1 MLDVIEDVRNEF
13 KIKLTDK
20 FEEEVISFLNTNGGN
35 IYIGISDTGEIVG
48 INSNIDLLQR
58 TIKDRIKDNIMPST
72 LGLYDVI
79 VMEEND
85 KKYIKIIIARG
96 SDDPYY
102 IKGMGMTPDSCF
114 IRVGSS
120 IQCMPYDM
128 INNRVNKRTRT
139 SLRNIVSP
147 KQNLTFSQ
155 LKIYYE
161 EKGFNINNNFLKQ
174 LDLYT
179 DDGKYNYNAYLLADN
194 NTISIRFGKYD
205 GTNAVDLIENED
217 FGNCSIVKATKNI
230 LNKIEIENRNF
241 TKIEYPERKEIKMY
255 DYAAVREAV
264 VNAIVHND
272 WSNEYAP
279 KFEMF
284 SDRLVISS
292 NGGIQSSTTKE
303 EFLEGYSLPKNKELM
318 KVFNDLDLVEQMGT
332 GIIRILQSY
341 DKNSFEFFPNFIRVT
356 FPFNENKFKTEKP
369 VKNNS
374 DNLTEIQNSIIG
386 LMLDSPTI
394 TQETLSRLLDVNI
407 RTVQR
412 NIKILIEKGLIE
424 RTGATKKGEWI
435 INKNLGG
442 NYSEQ

>member
-1 MLDVIEDVRNEF
+1 
-13 KIKLTDK
+13 
-20 FEEEVISFLNTNGGN
+20 
-35 IYIGISDTGEIVG
+35 
-48 INSNIDLLQR
+48 
-58 TIKDRIKDNIMPST
+58 MPST
-72 LGLYDVI
+72 LWLYDV
-79 VMEEND
+79 VTLEENG
-85 KKYIKIIIARG
+85 KKHIKVIIAHG
-96 SDDPYY
+96 SEGPYY

-120 IQCMPYDM
+120 IQSMPYDM

-194 NTISIRFGKYD
+194 NTVSIKFGKYA

-217 FGNCSIVKATKNI
+217 FGNCSLIKATKNI
-230 LNKIEIENRNF
+230 LNKIEIENKIF

-255 DYAAVREAV
+255 DFAAVREAV

-292 NGGIQSSTTKE
+292 NGGIQDSTTKE
-303 EFLEGYSLPKNKELM
+303 EFLEGFSLPKNKELM

-341 DKNSFEFFPNFIRVT
+341 NKESFEFFPNFIRVT
-356 FPFNENKFKTEKP
+356 FPFNENKFKLT
-369 VKNNS
+369 KN
-374 DNLTEIQNSIIG
+374 EIQNSNITETQNNIIG

-394 TQETLSRLLDVNI
+394 TQETLARLLDVNI
-407 RTVQR
+407 RTIQR
-412 NIKILIEKGLIE
+412 NIKILMDMGLVE
-424 RTGATKKGEWI
+424 RTGATKKGKWI
-435 INKNLGG
+435 VKKIVWKFYRN
-442 NYSEQ
+442 

>member
-13 KIKLTDK
+13 KVKLTDK

-35 IYIGISDTGEIVG
+35 IYIGVNDKGNIIG
-48 INSNIDLLQR
+48 INGNIDLLQR

-79 VMEEND
+79 VLEKEN
-85 KKYIKIIIARG
+85 KKYIKVIIARG
-96 SDDPYY
+96 NERPYY
-102 IKGMGMTPDSCF
+102 LKGMGMTPDSCF

-120 IQCMPYDM
+120 IQYMSSEM
-128 INNRVNKRTRT
+128 INNEFSKRTRN
-139 SLRNIVSP
+139 SLKNIVSP
-147 KQNLTFSQ
+147 KQDLTFSQ

-161 EKGFNINNNFLKQ
+161 EKGFNINNNFLRQ

-194 NTISIRFGKYD
+194 NSISIRFGKYD
-205 GTNAVDLIENED
+205 GTNSVNLIENED
-217 FGNCSIVKATKNI
+217 FGNCSIIKATKNI
-230 LNKIEIENRNF
+230 LNKLEIENKTF

-255 DYAAVREAV
+255 DYIAVREAV

-272 WSNEYAP
+272 WSNEYSP
-279 KFEMF
+279 KFEIF

-292 NGGIQSSTTKE
+292 NGGIQDNTTKE
-303 EFLEGYSLPKNKELM
+303 EFLEGFSLPKNKELM

-341 DKNSFEFFPNFIRVT
+341 NKESFEFFPNFIRVT
-356 FPFNENKFKTEKP
+356 FPFNKNKFKITK
-369 VKNNS
+369 K
-374 DNLTEIQNSIIG
+374 EIQNSNLTETQNNIIG

-394 TQETLSRLLDVNI
+394 TQETLARLLDVNI
-407 RTVQR
+407 RTIQR
-412 NIKILIEKGLIE
+412 NIKILMDMGLVE
-424 RTGATKKGEWI
+424 RTGATKKGVWI
-435 INKNLGG
+435 VRK
-442 NYSEQ
+442 

>member
-13 KIKLTDK
+13 KVKLTDK

-35 IYIGISDTGEIVG
+35 IYIGVNDKGNIIG
-48 INSNIDLLQR
+48 INGNIDLLQR

-79 VMEEND
+79 VLEKEN
-85 KKYIKIIIARG
+85 KKYIKVIIARG
-96 SDDPYY
+96 NERPYY
-102 IKGMGMTPDSCF
+102 LKGMGMTPDSCF

-120 IQCMPYDM
+120 IQSMSSEM
-128 INNRVNKRTRT
+128 INNEFSKRTRN
-139 SLRNIVSP
+139 SLKNIVSP
-147 KQNLTFSQ
+147 KQDLTFSQ

-161 EKGFNINNNFLKQ
+161 EKGFNINNNFLRQ

-194 NTISIRFGKYD
+194 NSISIRFGKYD
-205 GTNAVDLIENED
+205 GTNSVNLIENED
-217 FGNCSIVKATKNI
+217 FGNCSIIKATKNI
-230 LNKIEIENRNF
+230 LNKLEIENKTF

-255 DYAAVREAV
+255 DYIAVREAV

-272 WSNEYAP
+272 WSNEYSP
-279 KFEMF
+279 KFEIF

-292 NGGIQSSTTKE
+292 NGGIQDNTTKE
-303 EFLEGYSLPKNKELM
+303 EFLEGFSLPKNKELM

-341 DKNSFEFFPNFIRVT
+341 NKESFEFFPNFIRVT
-356 FPFNENKFKTEKP
+356 FPFNKNKFKITK
-369 VKNNS
+369 K
-374 DNLTEIQNSIIG
+374 EIQNSNLTEAQNNIIG

-394 TQETLSRLLDVNI
+394 TQETLARLLDVNI
-407 RTVQR
+407 RTIQR
-412 NIKILIEKGLIE
+412 NIKILMDMGLVE
-424 RTGATKKGEWI
+424 RTGATKKGVWI
-435 INKNLGG
+435 VRK
-442 NYSEQ
+442 

>member
-1 MLDVIEDVRNEF
+1 MVRNILKCE
-13 KIKLTDK
+13 
-20 FEEEVISFLNTNGGN
+20 G
-35 IYIGISDTGEIVG
+35 
-48 INSNIDLLQR
+48 
-58 TIKDRIKDNIMPST
+58 
-72 LGLYDVI
+72 
-79 VMEEND
+79 
-85 KKYIKIIIARG
+85 
-96 SDDPYY
+96 PYY

-120 IQCMPYDM
+120 IQSMPYDM

-194 NTISIRFGKYD
+194 NTVSIKFGKYA

-217 FGNCSIVKATKNI
+217 FGNCSLIKATKNI
-230 LNKIEIENRNF
+230 LNKIEIENKIF

-255 DYAAVREAV
+255 DFAAVREAV

-292 NGGIQSSTTKE
+292 NGGIQDSTTKE
-303 EFLEGYSLPKNKELM
+303 EFLEGFSLPKNKELM

-341 DKNSFEFFPNFIRVT
+341 NKESFEFFPNFIRVT
-356 FPFNENKFKTEKP
+356 FPFNENKFKLT
-369 VKNNS
+369 KN
-374 DNLTEIQNSIIG
+374 EIQNSNITETQNNIIG

-394 TQETLSRLLDVNI
+394 TQETLARLLDVNI
-407 RTVQR
+407 RTIQR
-412 NIKILIEKGLIE
+412 NIKILMDMGLVE
-424 RTGATKKGEWI
+424 RTGATKKGKWI
-435 INKNLGG
+435 VKKIV
-442 NYSEQ
+442 

>member
-1 MLDVIEDVRNEF
+1 MLDVIEDARNEF
-13 KIKLTDK
+13 KVKLTDK

-35 IYIGISDTGEIVG
+35 IYIGINDKGDIVG
-48 INSNIDLLQR
+48 INGKIDLLQR

-72 LGLYDVI
+72 LGLYDV
-79 VMEEND
+79 VTLEENG
-85 KKYIKIIIARG
+85 KKYIKVIIAHG
-96 SDDPYY
+96 SDGPYY

-120 IQCMPYDM
+120 IQSMPYDM

-194 NTISIRFGKYD
+194 NTVSIKFGKYA

-230 LNKIEIENRNF
+230 LNKIEIENKIF

-255 DYAAVREAV
+255 DFSAVREAV

-292 NGGIQSSTTKE
+292 NGGIQDSTTKE
-303 EFLEGYSLPKNKELM
+303 EFLEGFSLPKNKELM

-341 DKNSFEFFPNFIRVT
+341 NKESFEFFPNFIRVT
-356 FPFNENKFKTEKP
+356 FPFNENKFKLT
-369 VKNNS
+369 KN
-374 DNLTEIQNSIIG
+374 EIQNSNITETQNNIIK

-394 TQETLSRLLDVNI
+394 TQETLARLLDVNI
-407 RTVQR
+407 RTIQR
-412 NIKILIEKGLIE
+412 NIKILMDMGLVE
-424 RTGATKKGEWI
+424 RTGATKKGKWI
-435 INKNLGG
+435 VRKIV
-442 NYSEQ
+442 

>member
-13 KIKLTDK
+13 KVKLTDK
-20 FEEEVISFLNTNGGN
+20 VEEEVISFLNTNGGN
-35 IYIGISDTGEIVG
+35 IYIGINDKGDIVG
-48 INSNIDLLQR
+48 INGKIDLLQR

-72 LGLYDVI
+72 LGLYDV
-79 VMEEND
+79 VTLEENG
-85 KKYIKIIIARG
+85 KKYIKVIIAHG
-96 SDDPYY
+96 SEGPYY

-120 IQCMPYDM
+120 IQSMPYDM

-194 NTISIRFGKYD
+194 NTVSIKFGKYA

-217 FGNCSIVKATKNI
+217 FGNCSLIKATKNI
-230 LNKIEIENRNF
+230 LNKIEIENKIF

-255 DYAAVREAV
+255 DFAAVREAV

-292 NGGIQSSTTKE
+292 NGGIQDSTTKE
-303 EFLEGYSLPKNKELM
+303 EFLEGFSLPKNKELM

-341 DKNSFEFFPNFIRVT
+341 NKESFEFFPNFIRVT
-356 FPFNENKFKTEKP
+356 FPFNENKFKLT
-369 VKNNS
+369 KN
-374 DNLTEIQNSIIG
+374 EIQNSNITETQNNIIG

-394 TQETLSRLLDVNI
+394 TQETLARLLDVNI
-407 RTVQR
+407 RTIQR
-412 NIKILIEKGLIE
+412 NIKILMDMGLVE
-424 RTGATKKGEWI
+424 RTGATKKGKWI
-435 INKNLGG
+435 VRKIV
-442 NYSEQ
+442 

>member
-13 KIKLTDK
+13 KVKLTDK

-35 IYIGISDTGEIVG
+35 IYIGINDKGDIVG
-48 INSNIDLLQR
+48 INGKIDLLQR

-72 LGLYDVI
+72 LGLYDV
-79 VMEEND
+79 VTLEENG
-85 KKYIKIIIARG
+85 KKYIKVIIAHG
-96 SDDPYY
+96 SEGPYY

-120 IQCMPYDM
+120 IQSMPYDM

-194 NTISIRFGKYD
+194 NTVSIKFGKYA

-217 FGNCSIVKATKNI
+217 FGNCSLIKATKNI
-230 LNKIEIENRNF
+230 LNKIEIENKIF

-255 DYAAVREAV
+255 DFAAVREAV

-292 NGGIQSSTTKE
+292 NGGIQDSTTKE
-303 EFLEGYSLPKNKELM
+303 EFLEGFSLPKNKELM

-341 DKNSFEFFPNFIRVT
+341 NKESFEFFPNFIRVT
-356 FPFNENKFKTEKP
+356 FPFNENKFKLT
-369 VKNNS
+369 KN
-374 DNLTEIQNSIIG
+374 EIQNSNITETQNNIIG

-394 TQETLSRLLDVNI
+394 TQETLARLLDVNI
-407 RTVQR
+407 RTIQR
-412 NIKILIEKGLIE
+412 NIKILMDMGLVE
-424 RTGATKKGEWI
+424 RTGATKKGKWI
-435 INKNLGG
+435 VRMIV
-442 NYSEQ
+442 

>member
-1 MLDVIEDVRNEF
+1 MIDVIEDVRNEF
-13 KIKLTDK
+13 KTKLTDK
-20 FEEEVISFLNTNGGN
+20 FEEEVIAFLNTNGGN
-35 IYIGISDTGEIVG
+35 IYIGVNDKGNVIGVSCD
-48 INSNIDLLQR
+48 IDILQR
-58 TIKDRIKDNIMPST
+58 IIKDRIKDNIMPST
-72 LGLYDVI
+72 LGLYDVV
-79 VMEEND
+79 VMEEKG
-85 KKYIKIIIARG
+85 KKYIKVIVAHG

-120 IQCMPYDM
+120 IQSMPYDM
-128 INNRVNKRTRT
+128 INNRANKKIRT

-147 KQNLTFSQ
+147 KQDLTFSQ

-174 LDLYT
+174 LDFYT

-194 NTISIRFGKYD
+194 NNISIRFGKYG
-205 GTNAVDLIENED
+205 GTTAVDLIENED
-217 FGNCSIVKATKNI
+217 FGNCSLVKATKNI
-230 LNKIEIENRNF
+230 LNKIKIENKIF

-255 DYAAVREAV
+255 DFAAVREAI

-292 NGGIQSSTTKE
+292 NGGIQPSTTKE

-341 DKNSFEFFPNFIRVT
+341 DKKSFEFFPNFIRVT
-356 FPFNENKFKTEKP
+356 FPFNKDKFREQPEKN
-369 VKNNS
+369 VE
-374 DNLTEIQNSIIG
+374 LTETQKSIIS
-386 LMLDSPTI
+386 LMNDSPTI
-394 TQETLSRLLDVNI
+394 TQDILSRILNVNI

-412 NIKILIEKGLIE
+412 NIKILLEMGLIE
-424 RTGATKKGEWI
+424 RIGATKKGEWI
-435 INKNLGG
+435 VKK
-442 NYSEQ
+442 

>member
-1 MLDVIEDVRNEF
+1 MLDVIEDARNEF
-13 KIKLTDK
+13 KVKLTDK

-35 IYIGISDTGEIVG
+35 IYIGINDKGDIVG
-48 INSNIDLLQR
+48 INGKIDLLQR

-72 LGLYDVI
+72 LGLYDV
-79 VMEEND
+79 VTLEENG
-85 KKYIKIIIARG
+85 KKYIKVIIAHG
-96 SDDPYY
+96 SDGPYY

-120 IQCMPYDM
+120 IQSMPYDM

-179 DDGKYNYNAYLLADN
+179 DDGKYNYNACLLADN
-194 NTISIRFGKYD
+194 NTVSIKFGKYA

-230 LNKIEIENRNF
+230 LNKIEIENKIF

-255 DYAAVREAV
+255 DFSAVREAV

-292 NGGIQSSTTKE
+292 NGGIQDSTTKE
-303 EFLEGYSLPKNKELM
+303 EFLEGFSLPKNKELM

-341 DKNSFEFFPNFIRVT
+341 NKESFEFFPNFIRVT
-356 FPFNENKFKTEKP
+356 FPFNENKFKLT
-369 VKNNS
+369 KNK
-374 DNLTEIQNSIIG
+374 IQNSNITETQNNIIK

-394 TQETLSRLLDVNI
+394 TQETLARLLDVNI
-407 RTVQR
+407 RTIQR
-412 NIKILIEKGLIE
+412 NIKILMDMGLVE
-424 RTGATKKGEWI
+424 RTGATKKGKWI
-435 INKNLGG
+435 VRKIV
-442 NYSEQ
+442 

>member
-1 MLDVIEDVRNEF
+1 MIDVIEDVRNEF
-13 KIKLTDK
+13 KVKLTDK

-35 IYIGISDTGEIVG
+35 IYIGVNDKGDIVG
-48 INSNIDLLQR
+48 INGNIDLLQR

-72 LGLYDVI
+72 LGLYDV
-79 VMEEND
+79 VVLEEGS

-120 IQCMPYDM
+120 IQSMPYDM

-147 KQNLTFSQ
+147 KQDLTFSQ

-194 NTISIRFGKYD
+194 NTISIRFGKYE

-230 LNKIEIENRNF
+230 LNKIEIENKIF
-241 TKIEYPERKEIKMY
+241 TKIEYPERKEIRMY
-255 DYAAVREAV
+255 DFAAVREAV

-284 SDRLVISS
+284 SDKLVISS
-292 NGGIQSSTTKE
+292 NGGIQPSTTKE

-332 GIIRILQSY
+332 GVIRILQSY
-341 DKNSFEFFPNFIRVT
+341 DKKSFEFFPNFIRVT
-356 FPFNENKFKTEKP
+356 FPFNENKFKIKRHENI
-369 VKNNS
+369 KN
-374 DNLTEIQNSIIG
+374 DKLTEIQNSIIG

-394 TQETLSRLLDVNI
+394 TQDTLSRILDVNI
-407 RTVQR
+407 RTIQR
-412 NIKILIEKGLIE
+412 NIKTLIDIGLIE

-435 INKNLGG
+435 VKN
-442 NYSEQ
+442 

>member
-35 IYIGISDTGEIVG
+35 IYIGVNDKGDIVG
-48 INSNIDLLQR
+48 INGNIDLLQR

-79 VMEEND
+79 VLEKDN
-85 KKYIKIIIARG
+85 KKYIKVIIARG
-96 SDDPYY
+96 NERPYY
-102 IKGMGMTPDSCF
+102 LKGMGMTPDSCF

-120 IQCMPYDM
+120 IQSMSNEM
-128 INNRVNKRTRT
+128 INNEFSKRTRN
-139 SLRNIVSP
+139 SLKNIVSP
-147 KQNLTFSQ
+147 KQDLTFSQ

-161 EKGFNINNNFLKQ
+161 EKGFSINNNFLKQ

-194 NTISIRFGKYD
+194 NSISIRFGKYD
-205 GTNAVDLIENED
+205 GINSVNLIENED
-217 FGNCSIVKATKNI
+217 FGNCCIIKATKNI
-230 LNKIEIENRNF
+230 LNKLEIENKTF

-255 DYAAVREAV
+255 DYIAVREAV

-272 WSNEYAP
+272 WSNEYSP
-279 KFEMF
+279 KFEIF

-292 NGGIQSSTTKE
+292 NGGIQDNTTKE
-303 EFLEGYSLPKNKELM
+303 EFLEGFSLPKNKELM

-341 DKNSFEFFPNFIRVT
+341 NKESFEFFPNFIRVT
-356 FPFNENKFKTEKP
+356 FPFNENKFKTNMKEI
-369 VKNNS
+369 KNN
-374 DNLTEIQNSIIG
+374 NLTEIQNNIIG

-394 TQETLSRLLDVNI
+394 TQETLARLLDVNI
-407 RTVQR
+407 RTIQR
-412 NIKILIEKGLIE
+412 NIKVLIDLGLIE

-435 INKNLGG
+435 VKK
-442 NYSEQ
+442 

>member
-1 MLDVIEDVRNEF
+1 MIDVIEDVRNEF
-13 KIKLTDK
+13 KVKLTDK

-35 IYIGISDTGEIVG
+35 IYIGVNDKGDIVG
-48 INSNIDLLQR
+48 INGNIDLLQR
-58 TIKDRIKDNIMPST
+58 TIKDRLKDNIMPST
-72 LGLYDVI
+72 LGLYDV
-79 VMEEND
+79 VVLEENN
-85 KKYIKIIIARG
+85 KKYIKIIIAKG
-96 SDDPYY
+96 SEDPYY
-102 IKGMGMTPDSCF
+102 IKGMGLTPDSCF
-114 IRVGSS
+114 IRIGSS
-120 IQCMPYDM
+120 IQSMPYDM
-128 INNRVNKRTRT
+128 INNRVSKRTRT

-147 KQNLTFSQ
+147 KQDLTFSQ

-179 DDGKYNYNAYLLADN
+179 EDGKYNYNAYLLADN
-194 NTISIRFGKYD
+194 NNISIRFGKYE

-230 LNKIEIENRNF
+230 LNKIEIENRIF
-241 TKIEYPERKEIKMY
+241 TKIEYPERKEIRMY
-255 DYAAVREAV
+255 DFAAVREAV

-292 NGGIQSSTTKE
+292 NGGIQPSTTKE

-341 DKNSFEFFPNFIRVT
+341 DKKSFEFFPNFIRVT
-356 FPFNENKFKTEKP
+356 FPFNKDKLREKTEENKE
-369 VKNNS
+369 
-374 DNLTEIQNSIIG
+374 LTETQKSIIN

-394 TQETLSRLLDVNI
+394 TQETLSKLLGISI
-407 RTVQR
+407 RTIQR
-412 NIKILIEKGLIE
+412 NIKVLIDLGLIE

-435 INKNLGG
+435 VKK
-442 NYSEQ
+442 

>member
-13 KIKLTDK
+13 KVKLTDK

-35 IYIGISDTGEIVG
+35 IYIGINDKGDIVG
-48 INSNIDLLQR
+48 INGKIDLLQR

-72 LGLYDVI
+72 LGLYDV
-79 VMEEND
+79 VTLEENG
-85 KKYIKIIIARG
+85 KKYIKVIIAHG
-96 SDDPYY
+96 SEGPYY

-120 IQCMPYDM
+120 IQSMPYDM

-161 EKGFNINNNFLKQ
+161 EKDFNINNNFLKQ

-194 NTISIRFGKYD
+194 NTVSIKFGKYA

-217 FGNCSIVKATKNI
+217 FGNCSLIKATKNI
-230 LNKIEIENRNF
+230 LNKIEIENKIF

-255 DYAAVREAV
+255 DFAAVREAV

-292 NGGIQSSTTKE
+292 NGGIQDSTTKE
-303 EFLEGYSLPKNKELM
+303 EFLEGFSLPKNKELM

-341 DKNSFEFFPNFIRVT
+341 NKESFEFFPNFIRVT
-356 FPFNENKFKTEKP
+356 FPFNENKFKLT
-369 VKNNS
+369 KN
-374 DNLTEIQNSIIG
+374 EIQNSNITETQNNIIG

-394 TQETLSRLLDVNI
+394 TQETLARLLDVNI
-407 RTVQR
+407 RTIQR
-412 NIKILIEKGLIE
+412 NIKILMDMGLVE
-424 RTGATKKGEWI
+424 RTGATKKGKWI
-435 INKNLGG
+435 VIKIV
-442 NYSEQ
+442 

>member
-1 MLDVIEDVRNEF
+1 MIDVIEDVRNEF
-13 KIKLTDK
+13 KVKLTDK

-35 IYIGISDTGEIVG
+35 IYIGIDDKGNIVG
-48 INSNIDLLQR
+48 INGNIDLLQR

-72 LGLYDVI
+72 LGLYDV
-79 VMEEND
+79 VVLEENN

-120 IQCMPYDM
+120 IQSMPYDM

-147 KQNLTFSQ
+147 KQDLTFSQ

-179 DDGKYNYNAYLLADN
+179 DDGKFNYNAYLLADN
-194 NTISIRFGKYD
+194 NTISIRFGKYQ

-217 FGNCSIVKATKNI
+217 FGNCSIVKAAKNI
-230 LNKIEIENRNF
+230 LNKIEIENRTF
-241 TKIEYPERKEIKMY
+241 TKIEYPERKEIRMY
-255 DYAAVREAV
+255 DFVAVREAV

-292 NGGIQSSTTKE
+292 NGGIQPSTTKE

-341 DKNSFEFFPNFIRVT
+341 NKNSFEFFPNFIRVT
-356 FPFNENKFKTEKP
+356 FPFNENKFKNIRQDNI
-369 VKNNS
+369 KN
-374 DNLTEIQNSIIG
+374 DKLTEIQNSIIG

-407 RTVQR
+407 RTIQR
-412 NIKILIEKGLIE
+412 NIKTLIEKGLIE

-435 INKNLGG
+435 VKVEIRKR
-442 NYSEQ
+442 

>member
-13 KIKLTDK
+13 KVKLTDK

-35 IYIGISDTGEIVG
+35 IYIGVNDKGDIVG
-48 INSNIDLLQR
+48 INGNIDLLQR

-72 LGLYDVI
+72 LGLYDV
-79 VMEEND
+79 VVLEENN

-120 IQCMPYDM
+120 IQSMPYDM

-147 KQNLTFSQ
+147 KQDLTFSQ

-194 NTISIRFGKYD
+194 NTISIRFGKYE

-230 LNKIEIENRNF
+230 LNKIEIENKIF
-241 TKIEYPERKEIKMY
+241 TKIEYPERKKIRMY
-255 DYAAVREAV
+255 DFAAVREAV

-284 SDRLVISS
+284 SDKLVISS
-292 NGGIQSSTTKE
+292 NGGIQPSTTKE

-341 DKNSFEFFPNFIRVT
+341 DKKSFEFFPNFIRVT
-356 FPFNENKFKTEKP
+356 FPFNKDKFREEAKEIAE
-369 VKNNS
+369 
-374 DNLTEIQNSIIG
+374 LTETQKSIIN

-394 TQETLSRLLDVNI
+394 TQETLSKLLGINI

-435 INKNLGG
+435 VKTK
-442 NYSEQ
+442 

>member
-13 KIKLTDK
+13 KVKLTDK

-35 IYIGISDTGEIVG
+35 IYIGINDKGDIVG
-48 INSNIDLLQR
+48 INGKIDLLQR

-72 LGLYDVI
+72 LGLYDV
-79 VMEEND
+79 VTLEENG
-85 KKYIKIIIARG
+85 KKYIKVIIAHG
-96 SDDPYY
+96 SEGPYY

-120 IQCMPYDM
+120 IQSMPYDM

-194 NTISIRFGKYD
+194 NTVSIKFGKYA

-217 FGNCSIVKATKNI
+217 FGNCSLIKATKNI
-230 LNKIEIENRNF
+230 LNKIEIENKIF

-255 DYAAVREAV
+255 DFAAVREAV

-292 NGGIQSSTTKE
+292 NGGIQDSTTKE
-303 EFLEGYSLPKNKELM
+303 EFLEGFSLPKNKELM

-341 DKNSFEFFPNFIRVT
+341 NKESFEFFPNFIRVT
-356 FPFNENKFKTEKP
+356 FPFNENKFKLT
-369 VKNNS
+369 KN
-374 DNLTEIQNSIIG
+374 EIQNSNITETQNNIIG
-386 LMLDSPTI
+386 LMLDSPAI
-394 TQETLSRLLDVNI
+394 TQETLARLLDVNI
-407 RTVQR
+407 RTIQR
-412 NIKILIEKGLIE
+412 NIKILMDMGLVE
-424 RTGATKKGEWI
+424 RTGATKKGKWI
-435 INKNLGG
+435 VRKIV
-442 NYSEQ
+442 

>member
-13 KIKLTDK
+13 KVKLTDK

-35 IYIGISDTGEIVG
+35 IYLGVNDKGDIVG
-48 INSNIDLLQR
+48 INGNIDLLQR

-72 LGLYDVI
+72 LGLYDVV
-79 VMEEND
+79 VMEENN
-85 KKYIKIIIARG
+85 KKYIKIIIAKG
-96 SDDPYY
+96 SEDPYY
-102 IKGMGMTPDSCF
+102 IKGIGLTPDSCF

-120 IQCMPYDM
+120 IQSMPYDM

-147 KQNLTFSQ
+147 KQDLTFSQ

-194 NTISIRFGKYD
+194 NTIPIRFGKYE
-205 GTNAVDLIENED
+205 GTNATQLIENED

-230 LNKIEIENRNF
+230 LNKIEIENRIF

-255 DYAAVREAV
+255 DFVAVREAV

-292 NGGIQSSTTKE
+292 NGGIQPSTTKE

-318 KVFNDLDLVEQMGT
+318 KEFNDLDLVEQMGT

-341 DKNSFEFFPNFIRVT
+341 DKKSFEFFPNFIRVT
-356 FPFNENKFKTEKP
+356 FPFNKDKFREKNEEIA
-369 VKNNS
+369 K
-374 DNLTEIQNSIIG
+374 LTETQKSIIN

-394 TQETLSRLLDVNI
+394 TQETLSRLLAVNI
-407 RTVQR
+407 RTIQR
-412 NIKILIEKGLIE
+412 NIKTLTEKGLIK

-435 INKNLGG
+435 VNNIDKAVK
-442 NYSEQ
+442 

>member
-13 KIKLTDK
+13 KVKLTDK

-35 IYIGISDTGEIVG
+35 IYLGVNDKGDIVG
-48 INSNIDLLQR
+48 INGNIDLLQR

-72 LGLYDVI
+72 LGLYDV
-79 VMEEND
+79 VVLEENN
-85 KKYIKIIIARG
+85 KKYIKIIIAKG
-96 SDDPYY
+96 SEDPYY
-102 IKGMGMTPDSCF
+102 IKGMGLTPDSCF

-120 IQCMPYDM
+120 IQSMPYDM

-147 KQNLTFSQ
+147 KQDLTFSQ

-161 EKGFNINNNFLKQ
+161 EKGFNINKNFLRQ

-194 NTISIRFGKYD
+194 NTISIRFGKYE
-205 GTNAVDLIENED
+205 GNNAVNLIENEN

-230 LNKIEIENRNF
+230 LNKIEIENRIF

-255 DYAAVREAV
+255 DFSAVREAV

-292 NGGIQSSTTKE
+292 NGGIQPSTTKE

-341 DKNSFEFFPNFIRVT
+341 DKKSFEFFPNFIRVT
-356 FPFNENKFKTEKP
+356 FPFNKDKFREETEEIKE
-369 VKNNS
+369 
-374 DNLTEIQNSIIG
+374 LTETQKSIIN

-394 TQETLSRLLDVNI
+394 TQEALSKLLGVNI
-407 RTVQR
+407 RTIQR

-435 INKNLGG
+435 VK
-442 NYSEQ
+442 

>member
-13 KIKLTDK
+13 KVKLTDR

-35 IYIGISDTGEIVG
+35 IYIGVNDKGDIVG
-48 INSNIDLLQR
+48 INGNIDLLQR

-72 LGLYDVI
+72 LGLYDVV
-79 VMEEND
+79 VMEENG

-120 IQCMPYDM
+120 IQSMPYDI

-147 KQNLTFSQ
+147 KQDLTFSQ

-179 DDGKYNYNAYLLADN
+179 EDGKYNYNAYLLADN
-194 NTISIRFGKYD
+194 NTISIRFGKYE

-230 LNKIEIENRNF
+230 LNKIEIENRIF

-255 DYAAVREAV
+255 DFAAVREAV

-284 SDRLVISS
+284 SDKLVISS
-292 NGGIQSSTTKE
+292 NGGIQPSTTKE

-341 DKNSFEFFPNFIRVT
+341 DKKSFEFFPNFIRVT
-356 FPFNENKFKTEKP
+356 FPFNKDKFREESEEKT
-369 VKNNS
+369 
-374 DNLTEIQNSIIG
+374 DLTETQKSIIN

-394 TQETLSRLLDVNI
+394 TQEVLSKLLGINI

-435 INKNLGG
+435 VKTK
-442 NYSEQ
+442 

>member
-13 KIKLTDK
+13 KVKLTDK

-35 IYIGISDTGEIVG
+35 IYLGVNDKGDIVG
-48 INSNIDLLQR
+48 INGNIDLLQR

-79 VMEEND
+79 VLEENN
-85 KKYIKIIIARG
+85 KKYIKIIVARG

-120 IQCMPYDM
+120 IQGMPYDM

-139 SLRNIVSP
+139 SLRSIVSP
-147 KQNLTFSQ
+147 KQDLTFSQ

-194 NTISIRFGKYD
+194 NTISIRFGKYE

-230 LNKIEIENRNF
+230 LNKIEIENRIF

-255 DYAAVREAV
+255 DFVAVREAV
-264 VNAIVHND
+264 VNAIVHKD

-341 DKNSFEFFPNFIRVT
+341 DKKSFEFFPNFIRVT
-356 FPFNENKFKTEKP
+356 FPFNKDKFREESEEKT
-369 VKNNS
+369 
-374 DNLTEIQNSIIG
+374 DLTETQKSIIN

-394 TQETLSRLLDVNI
+394 TQEVLSKLLGINI

-435 INKNLGG
+435 VKTK
-442 NYSEQ
+442 

>member
-1 MLDVIEDVRNEF
+1 MIDVIEDVRNEF
-13 KIKLTDK
+13 KVKLTDK

-35 IYIGISDTGEIVG
+35 IYIGVNDKGDIVG
-48 INSNIDLLQR
+48 INGNIDLLQR
-58 TIKDRIKDNIMPST
+58 TIKDRLKNNIMPST
-72 LGLYDVI
+72 LGLYDV
-79 VMEEND
+79 VVLEENN
-85 KKYIKIIIARG
+85 KKYIKIIIAKG
-96 SDDPYY
+96 SEEPYY
-102 IKGMGMTPDSCF
+102 IKGMGLTPDSCF

-120 IQCMPYDM
+120 IQSMPYDM

-147 KQNLTFSQ
+147 KQDLTFSQ

-179 DDGKYNYNAYLLADN
+179 EDGKYNYNAYLLADN
-194 NTISIRFGKYD
+194 NTISIRFGKYE

-230 LNKIEIENRNF
+230 LNKIEIENRIF
-241 TKIEYPERKEIKMY
+241 TKIEYPERKEIRMY
-255 DYAAVREAV
+255 DFAAVREAV
-264 VNAIVHND
+264 VND

-292 NGGIQSSTTKE
+292 NGGIQPSTTKE

-332 GIIRILQSY
+332 GIIRILQNY
-341 DKNSFEFFPNFIRVT
+341 DKKSFEFFPNFIRVT
-356 FPFNENKFKTEKP
+356 FPFNKDKFREDTKENKE
-369 VKNNS
+369 
-374 DNLTEIQNSIIG
+374 LTETQKSIIN
-386 LMLDSPTI
+386 LMFDSPTI
-394 TQETLSRLLDVNI
+394 TQETLSKLLGISI
-407 RTVQR
+407 RTIQR
-412 NIKILIEKGLIE
+412 NIKVLIDLELIE

-435 INKNLGG
+435 VKK
-442 NYSEQ
+442 

>member
-13 KIKLTDK
+13 KVKLTDK

-35 IYIGISDTGEIVG
+35 IYIGVNDKGNIIGVNG
-48 INSNIDLLQR
+48 NIDLLQR
-58 TIKDRIKDNIMPST
+58 IIKDRIKDNIMPST
-72 LGLYDVI
+72 LGLYDVV
-79 VMEEND
+79 VMNQND
-85 KKYIKIIIARG
+85 KKYIKVIIARG
-96 SDDPYY
+96 NDDPYY
-102 IKGMGMTPDSCF
+102 LKGMGMTPDSCF

-120 IQCMPYDM
+120 IQSMPYDM
-128 INNRVNKRTRT
+128 INNRVNKKTRI

-147 KQNLTFSQ
+147 KQDLTFSQ

-194 NTISIRFGKYD
+194 NTISIRFGKYE
-205 GTNAVDLIENED
+205 GTNAVQLIENED

-230 LNKIEIENRNF
+230 LNKIEIENKIF

-255 DYAAVREAV
+255 DFAAAREAV

-272 WSNEYAP
+272 WSNEYSP

-292 NGGIQSSTTKE
+292 NGGIQPSTTKE

-341 DKNSFEFFPNFIRVT
+341 DKKSFEFFPNFIRVT
-356 FPFNENKFKTEKP
+356 FPFNKDKFREKNDET
-369 VKNNS
+369 VG
-374 DNLTEIQNSIIG
+374 LTETQKSIIN
-386 LMLDSPTI
+386 LMLDRPTI
-394 TQETLSRLLDVNI
+394 TQAILSKLLDVNI

-412 NIKILIEKGLIE
+412 NIKILIEMGLIE

-435 INKNLGG
+435 VKM
-442 NYSEQ
+442 